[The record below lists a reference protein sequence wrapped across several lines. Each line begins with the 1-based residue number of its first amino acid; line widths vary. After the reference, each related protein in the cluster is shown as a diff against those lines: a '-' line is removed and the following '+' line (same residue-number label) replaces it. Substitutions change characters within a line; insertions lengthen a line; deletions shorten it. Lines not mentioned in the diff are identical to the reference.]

1 MGGLHCLNP
10 RLFVLAKVTWNLE
23 PRWYQKKGGMDRP
36 QTRTERAETSVDARH
51 CAVEVCQRSTMARSP
66 PQGWRKDAHL
76 AGWNYLTFPSG
87 ILPITVSQSQFCLV
101 FTISTSLKTIRLF
114 LQVLIIKRLV
124 EAPVASAGLWVASVI
139 WAVSSVGCACGRA
152 WMPCQL

>member
-1 MGGLHCLNP
+1 MSSDDSPQPMGGLHCLNP

-36 QTRTERAETSVDARH
+36 QTRTERAESSVDARH

-101 FTISTSLKTIRLF
+101 FTISTSLKNHQTISTG
-114 LQVLIIKRLV
+114 VDHK
-124 EAPVASAGLWVASVI
+124 EAGGSPRGISRAL
-139 WAVSSVGCACGRA
+139 SSVCHMSCE
-152 WMPCQL
+152 